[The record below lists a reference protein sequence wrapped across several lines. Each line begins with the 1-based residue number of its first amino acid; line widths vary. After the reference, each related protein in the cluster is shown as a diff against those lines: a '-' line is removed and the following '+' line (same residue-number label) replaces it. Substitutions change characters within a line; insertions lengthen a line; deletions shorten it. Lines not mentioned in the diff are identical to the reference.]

1 MTGEPADAVDGA
13 GSAGGVVAPAGDA
26 EAPVGPTV
34 APTTIGGRPL
44 SRRFQ
49 ASVIGAASVLGLA
62 VVLVVLA
69 PPASPDDLLPILVSG
84 GALCVGILARHR
96 APGLAWASLV
106 VASLAAAGV
115 PIALSRVA
123 NPGVIGLDEWLV
135 VAGRSSVAA
144 IVTMA
149 IAAVYATRPE
159 RPAARRVTTLA
170 MLLVAWLSA
179 GFLVIVLLVIAGTR
193 ADPELT
199 WVDIATRPT
208 ALFRL
213 VVLLLAAFGVAGD
226 IRAAAIRA
234 DARLADAGYDA
245 AGGSRGRGRVQLADR
260 VRATLRELVP
270 GEADA
275 GAAAVHAE
283 RIRLAGDLHAVV
295 LPSLRR
301 AIAEVE
307 AGGPP
312 ETLAERLHA
321 VDLELERIMA
331 DRWPL
336 VLETFGLVEALE
348 DLAERTEAEAGVQVG
363 LEIVGLEAEGVGGR
377 PRPDIERTAWRI
389 AQVALDNAVRHGA
402 AKEITL
408 TVSVS
413 AERIRLEIA
422 DDGRG
427 FTSATATDAVRSGSR
442 GLADLTRRASA
453 VGGSLAIDARQPSGT
468 NVRFDWPAGA

>member
-1 MTGEPADAVDGA
+1 VTGEPAAALGA
-13 GSAGGVVAPAGDA
+13 
-26 EAPVGPTV
+26 TV
-34 APTTIGGRPL
+34 APSTIDGQRL
-44 SRRFQ
+44 SRRYW
-49 ASVIGAASVLGLA
+49 ASVIGAALVLGLA
-62 VVLVVLA
+62 IVLVVLA
-69 PPASPDDLLPILVSG
+69 PPARADDLLPILVSG

-123 NPGVIGLDEWLV
+123 NPGVIGLGEWLV

-149 IAAVYATRPE
+149 IAALYATRPE
-159 RPAARRVTTLA
+159 RPAARRVTTLV

-234 DARLADAGYDA
+234 DARLADAGFD
-245 AGGSRGRGRVQLADR
+245 AGGDHGRSRAQLADR

-275 GAAAVHAE
+275 GAAAVDAE

-307 AGGPP
+307 AGGPA
-312 ETLAERLHA
+312 ETLAQRLHA

-363 LEIVGLEAEGVGGR
+363 LEIIGPDADARGGR

-389 AQVALDNAVRHGA
+389 AQVALDNAVRHA
-402 AKEITL
+402 AAREITL
-408 TVSVS
+408 TVSV
-413 AERIRLEIA
+413 APQRITLTIT

-442 GLADLTRRASA
+442 GLVDLARRASA

-468 NVRFDWPAGA
+468 IVRFEWPAAA

>member
-1 MTGEPADAVDGA
+1 V
-13 GSAGGVVAPAGDA
+13 
-26 EAPVGPTV
+26 TV
-34 APTTIGGRPL
+34 APSTIDGRRL
-44 SRRFQ
+44 SRRFR
-49 ASVIGAASVLGLA
+49 ASVLGAASVLALA
-62 VVLVVLA
+62 IVLVVLA

-84 GALCVGILARHR
+84 GALCVGILARYR

-149 IAAVYATRPE
+149 IAALYATRPE

-226 IRAAAIRA
+226 IRAAVIRA
-234 DARLADAGYDA
+234 DARLADSGYDA
-245 AGGSRGRGRVQLADR
+245 ADSRGGVQLADR

-275 GAAAVHAE
+275 GAAAVDAE

-307 AGGPP
+307 AGGPA

-363 LEIVGLEAEGVGGR
+363 LEIIGPDADVRSGR

-389 AQVALDNAVRHGA
+389 AQVALDNAVRHSA
-402 AKEITL
+402 AREITL

-413 AERIRLEIA
+413 PERIRLAIA

-427 FTSATATDAVRSGSR
+427 FTSATATDAVRSGAR
-442 GLADLTRRASA
+442 GLADLARRASA

-468 NVRFDWPAGA
+468 IVRFDWPAGA

>member
-1 MTGEPADAVDGA
+1 VTGEPVAAVGA
-13 GSAGGVVAPAGDA
+13 
-26 EAPVGPTV
+26 TV
-34 APTTIGGRPL
+34 APSTHGGRRL
-44 SRRFQ
+44 SRRFR
-49 ASVIGAASVLGLA
+49 ASLFGAASVLALA
-62 VVLVVLA
+62 IVLIVLA
-69 PPASPDDLLPILVSG
+69 PPASPDDLLPILVSA
-84 GALCVGILARHR
+84 GALCVGILARRR

-149 IAAVYATRPE
+149 IAALYATRPE

-179 GFLVIVLLVIAGTR
+179 GFLVIVLLVIAGMR
-193 ADPELT
+193 ADPDLT

-226 IRAAAIRA
+226 IRAAVFRA
-234 DARLADAGYDA
+234 DARLVDSGYDPT
-245 AGGSRGRGRVQLADR
+245 GSRGRVPLADR

-275 GAAAVHAE
+275 GAAAVDAE

-301 AIAEVE
+301 AITEVE
-307 AGGPP
+307 AGGPA

-331 DRWPL
+331 GRWPL

-348 DLAERTEAEAGVQVG
+348 DLAERTEAGAGVQVG
-363 LEIVGLEAEGVGGR
+363 LEIVGPDTETRGGR

-389 AQVALDNAVRHGA
+389 AQVALDNAVRHAA

-413 AERIRLEIA
+413 PERIRLAIA

-442 GLADLTRRASA
+442 GLADLARRASA

-468 NVRFDWPAGA
+468 IVRFDWPAGA

>member
-1 MTGEPADAVDGA
+1 V
-13 GSAGGVVAPAGDA
+13 
-26 EAPVGPTV
+26 TV
-34 APTTIGGRPL
+34 APSTIDGRRL
-44 SRRFQ
+44 SRRFR
-49 ASVIGAASVLGLA
+49 ASVLGAASVLALA
-62 VVLVVLA
+62 IVLVVLA

-84 GALCVGILARHR
+84 GALCVGILARYR

-149 IAAVYATRPE
+149 IAALYATRPE

-226 IRAAAIRA
+226 IRAAVIRA
-234 DARLADAGYDA
+234 DARLADSGYDA
-245 AGGSRGRGRVQLADR
+245 ADSRGGVQLADR

-275 GAAAVHAE
+275 GAAAVDAE

-307 AGGPP
+307 AGGPA

-336 VLETFGLVEALE
+336 VVETFGLVEALE

-363 LEIVGLEAEGVGGR
+363 LEIIGPDADVRSGR

-389 AQVALDNAVRHGA
+389 AQVALDNAVRHSA
-402 AKEITL
+402 AREITL

-413 AERIRLEIA
+413 PERIRLAIA

-427 FTSATATDAVRSGSR
+427 FTSATATDAVRSGAR
-442 GLADLTRRASA
+442 GLADLARRASA

-468 NVRFDWPAGA
+468 IVRFDWPAGA

>member
-1 MTGEPADAVDGA
+1 MGEPAAAVGA
-13 GSAGGVVAPAGDA
+13 
-26 EAPVGPTV
+26 TV
-34 APTTIGGRPL
+34 PPSMTD
-44 SRRFQ
+44 SRRLSTRFR
-49 ASVIGAASVLGLA
+49 ASLVGAAAVLGLA
-62 VVLVVLA
+62 IVLDVLA
-69 PPASPDDLLPILVSG
+69 PPANPDDLLPILVSG
-84 GALCVGILARHR
+84 AALCVGILARYR

-106 VASLAAAGV
+106 LSSLAAAGV

-149 IAAVYATRPE
+149 IAALYATRPE

-199 WVDIATRPT
+199 WVDVATRPT

-213 VVLLLAAFGVAGD
+213 VVVLLAAFGVAGD

-234 DARLADAGYDA
+234 EARLADAGYDA
-245 AGGSRGRGRVQLADR
+245 AGDHGRSKGPLADR
-260 VRATLRELVP
+260 IRATLRELVP

-275 GAAAVHAE
+275 GAAAVDAE

-307 AGGPP
+307 AGGPA

-336 VLETFGLVEALE
+336 MLETFGLVEALE

-363 LEIVGLEAEGVGGR
+363 LEILGPEADERGGR

-389 AQVALDNAVRHGA
+389 AQVALDNAVRHAA

-408 TVSVS
+408 KVSAS
-413 AERIRLEIA
+413 AERIGLEIA

-427 FTSATATDAVRSGSR
+427 FTSTTATEAVRTGSR
-442 GLADLTRRASA
+442 GLADLARRAAS
-453 VGGSLAIDARQPSGT
+453 VGGSLVVEPRQPSGT
-468 NVRFDWPAGA
+468 SVRFDWPAKT

>member
-1 MTGEPADAVDGA
+1 VTGEPAAAVGA
-13 GSAGGVVAPAGDA
+13 TVAPA
-26 EAPVGPTV
+26 
-34 APTTIGGRPL
+34 TIDGQRL
-44 SRRFQ
+44 SRRFW
-49 ASVIGAASVLGLA
+49 ASMIGAASVLALA
-62 VVLVVLA
+62 IVLVVLA
-69 PPASPDDLLPILVSG
+69 PPASADDLLPILVSG
-84 GALCVGILARHR
+84 AALCVGILARHR

-123 NPGVIGLDEWLV
+123 NPGVIGLGEWLV

-149 IAAVYATRPE
+149 IAALYATRPE

-170 MLLVAWLSA
+170 MVLVAWLSA

-193 ADPELT
+193 EDPELT

-234 DARLADAGYDA
+234 EARLADAGFD
-245 AGGSRGRGRVQLADR
+245 AGGDHGRSRAQLADR

-275 GAAAVHAE
+275 GAAAVDAE

-307 AGGPP
+307 AGGPA
-312 ETLAERLHA
+312 ETLAQRLHA

-348 DLAERTEAEAGVQVG
+348 DLAERTEDEAGVQVG
-363 LEIVGLEAEGVGGR
+363 LEIVGPDADARGGR

-389 AQVALDNAVRHGA
+389 AQVALDNAVRHAA

-413 AERIRLEIA
+413 PERVRLTIT

-427 FTSATATDAVRSGSR
+427 FTSATAADAVRSGSR
-442 GLADLTRRASA
+442 GLADLARRASA
-453 VGGSLAIDARQPSGT
+453 VGGSLAIDPRQPSGT
-468 NVRFDWPAGA
+468 IVRFDWPAGA

>member
-1 MTGEPADAVDGA
+1 VTGEPAAAVGA
-13 GSAGGVVAPAGDA
+13 
-26 EAPVGPTV
+26 TV
-34 APTTIGGRPL
+34 APSTIDGQRL
-44 SRRFQ
+44 SRRFW
-49 ASVIGAASVLGLA
+49 ASVIGAASVLALA
-62 VVLVVLA
+62 IVVVVQA
-69 PPASPDDLLPILVSG
+69 PPASADDLLPILVSG

-106 VASLAAAGV
+106 VASLAAADV

-123 NPGVIGLDEWLV
+123 NPGVIGLGEWLV

-149 IAAVYATRPE
+149 IAALYATRPE

-170 MLLVAWLSA
+170 MVLVAWLSA

-193 ADPELT
+193 ADPALT

-234 DARLADAGYDA
+234 DARLADSGYDA
-245 AGGSRGRGRVQLADR
+245 GGDHGRRRAQLADR

-275 GAAAVHAE
+275 GAAAVDAE

-307 AGGPP
+307 AGGPA
-312 ETLAERLHA
+312 ETLAQRLHA

-336 VLETFGLVEALE
+336 VLETFGLIEALE

-363 LEIVGLEAEGVGGR
+363 LEIVGPDADARGGR

-389 AQVALDNAVRHGA
+389 AQVALDNAVRHA
-402 AKEITL
+402 AAGEITL

-413 AERIRLEIA
+413 PERIKLTIT

-442 GLADLTRRASA
+442 GLADLARRAAA

-468 NVRFDWPAGA
+468 IVRFDWPAGA

>member
-1 MTGEPADAVDGA
+1 MGEPAAAVGA
-13 GSAGGVVAPAGDA
+13 KVAPSR
-26 EAPVGPTV
+26 
-34 APTTIGGRPL
+34 IGGPRL
-44 SRRFQ
+44 SRRFR
-49 ASVIGAASVLGLA
+49 ASVIGAAAVLTLA
-62 VVLVVLA
+62 IVLVVLA
-69 PPASPDDLLPILVSG
+69 PPARADDLLPILVSG

-96 APGLAWASLV
+96 ALGLAWASLV

-123 NPGVIGLDEWLV
+123 NPGVIGLGEWLV
-135 VAGRSSVAA
+135 VAGRSSAAA

-149 IAAVYATRPE
+149 IAALYATRPE

-179 GFLVIVLLVIAGTR
+179 GLLVIVLLVVAGTR

-234 DARLADAGYDA
+234 DARLADGGFDA
-245 AGGSRGRGRVQLADR
+245 DSDHDRSSTPLADR
-260 VRATLRELVP
+260 VRATLRELIP

-275 GAAAVHAE
+275 GAAAVDAE
-283 RIRLAGDLHAVV
+283 RVRLAGDLHAVV

-307 AGGPP
+307 AGGPA

-348 DLAERTEAEAGVQVG
+348 DLAERTEAEAGVHVG
-363 LEIVGLEAEGVGGR
+363 LEIVGPDADAPVGR

-389 AQVALDNAVRHGA
+389 AQVALDNAVRHA
-402 AKEITL
+402 AAAEITL

-413 AERIRLEIA
+413 PERIRLTIA

-427 FTSATATDAVRSGSR
+427 FTSAAATDAVRAGSR
-442 GLADLTRRASA
+442 GLADLARRASA
-453 VGGSLAIDARQPSGT
+453 VGGSLAIDTRQPSGT
-468 NVRFDWPAGA
+468 TVRFEWPAGA

>member
-1 MTGEPADAVDGA
+1 MTGEPAAA
-13 GSAGGVVAPAGDA
+13 
-26 EAPVGPTV
+26 VGPTV
-34 APTTIGGRPL
+34 APSTIDGQRL
-44 SRRFQ
+44 SRRFW
-49 ASVIGAASVLGLA
+49 ASVIGAASVLALA
-62 VVLVVLA
+62 IVIVVLA
-69 PPASPDDLLPILVSG
+69 PPASADDLLPILVGG

-106 VASLAAAGV
+106 VASLAAADV

-123 NPGVIGLDEWLV
+123 NPGVIGLGEWLV

-149 IAAVYATRPE
+149 IAALYATRPE
-159 RPAARRVTTLA
+159 RPAAPRITTLA
-170 MLLVAWLSA
+170 MVLVAWLSA

-234 DARLADAGYDA
+234 DARLADSGYDA
-245 AGGSRGRGRVQLADR
+245 GGDHGRRRAQLADR

-275 GAAAVHAE
+275 GAAAVDAE

-307 AGGPP
+307 AGGPA
-312 ETLAERLHA
+312 ETLAQRLHA

-363 LEIVGLEAEGVGGR
+363 LEIVGPDGDARGGR

-389 AQVALDNAVRHGA
+389 AQVALDNAVRHAA
-402 AKEITL
+402 AKEISL
-408 TVSVS
+408 TVFVS
-413 AERIRLEIA
+413 PERIKLTIT

-442 GLADLTRRASA
+442 GLADLARRASA
-453 VGGSLAIDARQPSGT
+453 VGGSLVIDARQPSGT
-468 NVRFDWPAGA
+468 IVRFDWPAGA

>member
-1 MTGEPADAVDGA
+1 
-13 GSAGGVVAPAGDA
+13 
-26 EAPVGPTV
+26 
-34 APTTIGGRPL
+34 
-44 SRRFQ
+44 
-49 ASVIGAASVLGLA
+49 
-62 VVLVVLA
+62 
-69 PPASPDDLLPILVSG
+69 
-84 GALCVGILARHR
+84 
-96 APGLAWASLV
+96 
-106 VASLAAAGV
+106 
-115 PIALSRVA
+115 
-123 NPGVIGLDEWLV
+123 
-135 VAGRSSVAA
+135 
-144 IVTMA
+144 
-149 IAAVYATRPE
+149 
-159 RPAARRVTTLA
+159 
-170 MLLVAWLSA
+170 
-179 GFLVIVLLVIAGTR
+179 VIVLLVIAGTR
-193 ADPELT
+193 ADPDLT
-199 WVDIATRPT
+199 WVDVATRPT

-234 DARLADAGYDA
+234 DARFAAAGYGANDH
-245 AGGSRGRGRVQLADR
+245 GRSRIQLADR
-260 VRATLRELVP
+260 IRSTLRELVP

-275 GAAAVHAE
+275 GAAAVDAE

-307 AGGPP
+307 AGGPA

-363 LEIVGLEAEGVGGR
+363 LEIVGPEADARGGR
-377 PRPDIERTAWRI
+377 PRPDIERTAWRV
-389 AQVALDNAVRHGA
+389 AQVALDNAVRHAA

-413 AERIRLEIA
+413 AERIRLKIA

-427 FTSATATDAVRSGSR
+427 FTSASATEAIRSGSR
-442 GLADLTRRASA
+442 GLADLARRASA
-453 VGGSLAIDARQPSGT
+453 VGGSLTVEGRQPSGT
-468 NVRFDWPAGA
+468 IVHFDWPAKA